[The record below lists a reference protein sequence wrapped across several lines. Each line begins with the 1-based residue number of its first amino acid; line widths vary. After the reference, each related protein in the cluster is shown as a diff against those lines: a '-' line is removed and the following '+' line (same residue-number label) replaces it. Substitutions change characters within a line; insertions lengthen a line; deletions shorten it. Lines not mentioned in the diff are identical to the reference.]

1 MITILDFA
9 GLILEAIA
17 EIQGIYMLGGAFII
31 EYVFSV
37 NGIGFLAVRSIERA
51 DLPVVQSI
59 VLLLSIIYVSMTLVA
74 DIINAYLDPRIR
86 AK

>member
-1 MITILDFA
+1 
-9 GLILEAIA
+9 
-17 EIQGIYMLGGAFII
+17 MLGGAFII
-31 EYVFSV
+31 EYIFAV
-37 NGIGFLAVRSIERA
+37 NGIGFLAIKSIERA